1 MLFIYSNNN
10 CSCFCLKLPGYTCH
24 CDQLTGAL
32 LAVVTVTLNSTDN
45 IDMPADACLYMCQQ
59 CSLILFWNVGSG
71 LLLWLW
77 LASMLQPLV
86 VLLRHSC
93 RYMCSL
99 VPRPKEEEEKEP
111 GFSRLRMCLIAVEFH
126 HLRLL
131 LMFSRTLVMP
141 MLVLSVTLPLIY
153 HSIWHA
159 KKKITHHL
167 VAVLKL

>member
-1 MLFIYSNNN
+1 
-10 CSCFCLKLPGYTCH
+10 
-24 CDQLTGAL
+24 
-32 LAVVTVTLNSTDN
+32 
-45 IDMPADACLYMCQQ
+45 
-59 CSLILFWNVGSG
+59 
-71 LLLWLW
+71 
-77 LASMLQPLV
+77 MLQPLV

-93 RYMCSL
+93 RYRCSL

>member
-1 MLFIYSNNN
+1 
-10 CSCFCLKLPGYTCH
+10 
-24 CDQLTGAL
+24 
-32 LAVVTVTLNSTDN
+32 
-45 IDMPADACLYMCQQ
+45 
-59 CSLILFWNVGSG
+59 
-71 LLLWLW
+71 
-77 LASMLQPLV
+77 
-86 VLLRHSC
+86 
-93 RYMCSL
+93 MCSL